1 MLYLTTRS
9 LALNLR
15 RVDAQIVLVPGPWVG
30 DAIRS
35 ELQLGEALAG
45 TVLLAVPLGSILVI
59 AVLGLG
65 IAAFGRRQFA
75 SVDR

>member
-1 MLYLTTRS
+1 
-9 LALNLR
+9 
-15 RVDAQIVLVPGPWVG
+15 
-30 DAIRS
+30 
-35 ELQLGEALAG
+35 
-45 TVLLAVPLGSILVI
+45 LAVPLGSILVI